1 MSKQIK
7 ASAALLIFTLLSALP
22 APVATSADAPCTAGN
37 RAANLDFTLDSIGG
51 KELRL
56 NDYKGQVILLNF
68 WATWCA
74 PCRKEIAWL
83 VELHDEYRERGV
95 VVLGVSVDESV
106 PLIKPFVEQL
116 RVSYPILIGKN
127 REDVKEAFGP
137 LLGFPTTVL
146 VTRSGAICVR
156 HTGITSKAQLD
167 REINALL

>member
-1 MSKQIK
+1 MS
-7 ASAALLIFTLLSALP
+7 
-22 APVATSADAPCTAGN
+22 
-37 RAANLDFTLDSIGG
+37 
-51 KELRL
+51 
-56 NDYKGQVILLNF
+56 DYKGQVVLLNF

-106 PLIKPFVEQL
+106 THIKPFVETL
-116 RVSYPILIGKN
+116 RVSYPVLIGKG

-137 LLGFPTTVL
+137 LLGFPTSVL
-146 VTRSGAICVR
+146 VTRGGMICTR
-156 HTGITSKAQLD
+156 HTGITSKAHLE

>member
-1 MSKQIK
+1 MSKQIR
-7 ASAALLIFTLLSALP
+7 AGAALLMFALLP
-22 APVATSADAPCTAGN
+22 APVSTGAGDPCTAGKT
-37 RAANLDFTLDSIGG
+37 AASLDFKLASIGG
-51 KELRL
+51 KDVRL
-56 NDYKGQVILLNF
+56 SDYKGQVILLNF

-74 PCRKEIAWL
+74 PCRKEIPWL
-83 VELHDEYRERGV
+83 VELQDEYRERGV

-106 PLIKPFVEQL
+106 PLIKPFVEEL
-116 RVSYPILIGKN
+116 RVSYPVLIGKN

-146 VTRSGAICVR
+146 VTRQGMLCTR